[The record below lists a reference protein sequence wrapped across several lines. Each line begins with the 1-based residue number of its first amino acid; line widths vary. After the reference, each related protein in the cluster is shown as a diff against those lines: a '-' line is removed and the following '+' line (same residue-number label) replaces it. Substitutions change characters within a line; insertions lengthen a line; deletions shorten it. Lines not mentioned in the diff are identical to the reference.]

1 MSERFTIRPATTA
14 DLGTI
19 ADSLV
24 AGLSTYRGWTPIGW
38 NPPGRTE
45 MLIGLLQRFP
55 HDGSWAHVASEGP
68 RPAGHISLR
77 PDRDEAD
84 APRTDV
90 ALLTQL
96 FVREGYWGS
105 GLATEL
111 NAIGVAD
118 MKDRGFSQ
126 GRLLV
131 AAGHQRARAF
141 YEREGWRA
149 TGGLETSGEL
159 GLELAE
165 YLLELR

>member
-1 MSERFTIRPATTA
+1 MSQRFTIRPATTA

-55 HDGSWAHVASEGP
+55 RDGSWAHIASEG
-68 RPAGHISLR
+68 REPAGHISLR

-84 APRTDV
+84 QPRSDV

-96 FVREGYWGS
+96 FVREPYWGS

-111 NAIGVAD
+111 NAIGAQG
-118 MKDRGFSQ
+118 MQERGFTT

-131 AAGHQRARAF
+131 ARGHRRARAF
-141 YEREGWRA
+141 YEREGCRA
-149 TGGLETSGEL
+149 TGAHETSGEL

-165 YLLELR
+165 YLLDLS